1 MAFLTLTKSPAK
13 INTRSLDYS
22 FTRLFFNL
30 FGLFSRTLS
39 AQALTSLLE
48 TLSSLF
54 KYRLIP
60 AVNPKLLNETWNVL
74 SSVLPTCL
82 VELQRAVA
90 EVWAG
95 VLRRLK
101 ADGMECLVL
110 LLAMTV
116 ILDDAA
122 AWIIVLACKV
132 FVVPSSVAV
141 FNFVYLVCFAN
152 LAHMHTVYFLNP
164 H

>member
-1 MAFLTLTKSPAK
+1 MAFLTLTKSSAK
-13 INTRSLDYS
+13 ISTRSPDYS
-22 FTRLFFNL
+22 LTRLFFNL

-101 ADGMECLVL
+101 AGPRDN
-110 LLAMTV
+110 
-116 ILDDAA
+116 
-122 AWIIVLACKV
+122 
-132 FVVPSSVAV
+132 AV
-141 FNFVYLVCFAN
+141 
-152 LAHMHTVYFLNP
+152 
-164 H
+164 